1 VEAGIHAAQEAPGSE
16 AADCRGEEDVSIM
29 PGTLIDLHEYEH
41 ELVRAALTGQTL
53 PFERDIVERNYQ
65 KAIEM
70 YTVYSSGAR
79 TMAKAIREFLGL

>member
-1 VEAGIHAAQEAPGSE
+1 M
-16 AADCRGEEDVSIM
+16 SIM

-53 PFERDIVERNYQ
+53 PAPKGPFDGTAYAPFERDIVERNYQ